1 MTDSPVVL
9 DSSAWI
15 SHFTAHA
22 TSAQI
27 ETHLSRSRDV
37 IVPSLV
43 VYEVYR
49 QLHRRIGPKEALAII
64 APMQDGRVASFDE
77 ELALLAAELSV
88 QYRLGTADAAI
99 YATVVRYEAKLI
111 TLDNDFKNLPRCV
124 VVGSAS

>member
-1 MTDSPVVL
+1 MTDSLVVL

-49 QLHRRIGPKEALAII
+49 QLHRKIGLKEALAII
-64 APMQDGRVASFDE
+64 APMQDGRVVAFDE

-99 YATVVRYEAKLI
+99 YATVVRYEAKFI
-111 TLDNDFKNLPRCV
+111 TLDNDFRGLPLCV
-124 VVGSAS
+124 VVG